1 MLSTTKMLLQMHCQ
15 SCLRNVSFLQSAY
28 KSVLILFQAEFWAPI
43 GEAMASAICSINP
56 EIQRVHWH
64 HSKTFV
70 HGAYPNGVPS
80 DAFGHQHTN
89 CSDNY
94 MPLPA
99 HHHSLLHNLDLLTS
113 GNREVSFHG
122 IQCLFKL
129 SHFGKPDMN
138 AILLVD
144 LFSMPAIAQQI
155 QPQFLQNFISLLQ
168 CSTWKIPEAGKRA
181 VLKVSEQCEISGIC
195 L

>member
-89 CSDNY
+89 HSDNY

-99 HHHSLLHNLDLLTS
+99 HHHSLLHNIDLLIS

-129 SHFGKPDMN
+129 SHFGKPDIN

-144 LFSMPAIAQQI
+144 LF
-155 QPQFLQNFISLLQ
+155 
-168 CSTWKIPEAGKRA
+168 
-181 VLKVSEQCEISGIC
+181 
-195 L
+195 